1 VSWELHEFLDR
12 YQDWVKQYAPSDDLK
27 RHVLQAIK
35 AIAHNPFAA
44 DYNGYFYS
52 AVLPGCV
59 AASGEHVT
67 CTWVVL
73 PNAKIIR
80 MGSIVEQ
87 RPPVEFDVWFG
98 DDEIEPE
105 SFGRG

>member
-1 VSWELHEFLDR
+1 
-12 YQDWVKQYAPSDDLK
+12 
-27 RHVLQAIK
+27 
-35 AIAHNPFAA
+35 
-44 DYNGYFYS
+44 
-52 AVLPGCV
+52 
-59 AASGEHVT
+59 
-67 CTWVVL
+67 VVL

-105 SFGRG
+105 SFLQG